1 MQDDTVNG
9 MEETVKKPAVFEKK
23 VPQVLINSKDT
34 VSVLDVNELCK
45 ERGNLYEKQK
55 MIDGRNID
63 VKTKIDYYS
72 RFSVCG
78 ENDSNTETFYF
89 L

>member
-1 MQDDTVNG
+1 MQDDTDNG

-45 ERGNLYEKQK
+45 ERGNLYEKQNELK
-55 MIDGRNID
+55 GQKWRIEKSLER
-63 VKTKIDYYS
+63 
-72 RFSVCG
+72 
-78 ENDSNTETFYF
+78 
-89 L
+89 